1 MDCAITIMLQ
11 RGSTPAPIWMSPRRW
26 MANPA
31 HRIPFNLC
39 DMTDAQAKAFAQ
51 AAEQRGIK
59 VQIFGQ
65 SADNARAFWNWQF
78 LGDAPDLP
86 RTRAM
91 LMRACDVRLPAR
103 LTLAECD
110 VIADVL
116 RDAAQ
121 TAARQKAA

>member
-1 MDCAITIMLQ
+1 
-11 RGSTPAPIWMSPRRW
+11 
-26 MANPA
+26 MAEP
-31 HRIPFNLC
+31 
-39 DMTDAQAKAFAQ
+39 
-51 AAEQRGIK
+51 
-59 VQIFGQ
+59 
-65 SADNARAFWNWQF
+65 NASGELRQNGG
-78 LGDAPDLP
+78 GDAPDLP

-103 LTLAECD
+103 LTLAEGD